1 MTDQDVLDKIHQ
13 LMAAEHE
20 LATTN
25 VGGGGSPEM
34 AEKLAAIEVEIDRQW
49 DLLRQR
55 RAHRRAGQDPDLA
68 TLRPASEVEGYQQ

>member
-1 MTDQDVLDKIHQ
+1 MTDQDVLAKIHE
-13 LMAAEHE
+13 LMATEHQ
-20 LATTN
+20 LATDN
-25 VGGGGSPEM
+25 IGGGGSPET
-34 AEKLAAIEVEIDRQW
+34 ARELAAIEVEIDRQW